1 MSRVAIKRVGEALQ
15 FLEVEEKYRGKFAR
29 QTLSDADI
37 VQYVSFGNNIFMG
50 CDEDGL
56 MRDLPFNFYIETNSP
71 VYPLQK
77 IVGDVVF
84 VKVKPINP
92 FIEVV
97 YDYEIIPLTDED
109 CVYLNMVLD
118 TDYQQRLDEAF
129 KGVEYSRQNIYVVKP
144 SEE

>member
-56 MRDLPFNFYIETNSP
+56 MCDLPFNFYIETNSP

-92 FIEVV
+92 FIEEV

-109 CVYLNMVLD
+109 CVYLNKVLD
-118 TDYQQRLDEAF
+118 ADYQQRLDEAF
-129 KGVEYSRQNIYVVKP
+129 KGVGYSRQNIYVVKS